1 MLEKRRKAT
10 KSQPEIERE
19 VDEGEG

>member
-19 VDEGEG
+19 VEEGEG